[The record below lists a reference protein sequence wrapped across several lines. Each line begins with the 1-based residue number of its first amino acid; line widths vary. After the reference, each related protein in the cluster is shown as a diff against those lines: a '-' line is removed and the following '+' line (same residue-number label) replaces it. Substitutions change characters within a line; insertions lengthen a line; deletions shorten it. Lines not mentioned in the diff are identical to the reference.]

1 MWEAP
6 MAKNKIYNN
15 PRSQRPKKKKGGS
28 GSAILTVIIIAF
40 LTMVAGIYLLT
51 KFGENI
57 FPYLI
62 SKKVSKPEAKI
73 LSLYFSDEEGLVL
86 KAEKREVSKGIV
98 KTEMK
103 EGIHALILGPVGK
116 LTHTIPH
123 GTKLLGV
130 EIKDGIV
137 FLNFSKEIS
146 ENHPGGSSA
155 ELQTLYSIVN
165 TATLN
170 FPDIKKVQ
178 ILIEG
183 KKSKTLAG
191 HIDISFPLGPDKGF
205 IKG

>member
-1 MWEAP
+1 
-6 MAKNKIYNN
+6 MAKKKIYNN
-15 PRSQRPKKKKGGS
+15 PKPQRAKKRKGGS
-28 GSAILTVIIIAF
+28 GSALLTVVIIAF
-40 LTMVAGIYLLT
+40 LTAAVGIYLLT

-62 SKKVSKPEAKI
+62 SKKVSKPETKVI
-73 LSLYFSDEEGLVL
+73 SLYFSDEEGLSL
-86 KAEKREVSKGIV
+86 KAEKREVSKGALTKEI
-98 KTEMK
+98 K
-103 EGIHALILGPVGK
+103 EGINALINGPVGK

-123 GTKLLGV
+123 RTKLIGV

-137 FLNFSKEIS
+137 FLNFSKELS

-155 ELQTLYSIVN
+155 ELQTIYSIVN

-170 FPDIKKVQ
+170 FPDIKKAQ

-183 KKSKTLAG
+183 KKTKTLAG